1 MSAKYILSEL
11 FLTAV
16 CVLAIK
22 IHCDILWEMG
32 TGLLYIFAPI
42 GASFILGMQISR
54 IIHTFKSEE

>member
-22 IHCDILWEMG
+22 IHCDVLWKEG
-32 TGLLYIFAPI
+32 CGLFYISAPI
-42 GASFILGMQISR
+42 ICSFILGMQVSR
-54 IIHTFKSEE
+54 ILHTFDSEE